1 MRVRAGSKGRLG
13 LVRVFLYSPAPPTV
27 YLSRGPAWRCLRSRP
42 SSCCAIILSLA
53 DGLPEAPSE
62 EPELLVR
69 FTVRVRA

>member
-13 LVRVFLYSPAPPTV
+13 LVRAFLYSPTPPLPPV
-27 YLSRGPAWRCLRSRP
+27 YLSRGPACRCLRSRP

-53 DGLPEAPSE
+53 DGLPEAPL

-69 FTVRVRA
+69 FTVRV

>member
-13 LVRVFLYSPAPPTV
+13 LVRAFLYPPPPTV
-27 YLSRGPAWRCLRSRP
+27 YLSRGPACRCLRSRP

-53 DGLPEAPSE
+53 EGLPEAPSE

-69 FTVRVRA
+69 FTVRVRV